1 MDPGRGRGGSD
12 LSDTPPALSIV
23 IPAYNEG
30 ENIVPTLEGIRRA
43 VTTAPYE
50 VLVVH
55 DFPEDTTVPVVER
68 LRADGMTAVR
78 PHLNTLGRGVINA
91 LKSGLQAAAAPY
103 IVVMMADASDE
114 PEAVDRMV
122 ELARAGADVVS
133 GSRYMKGGRQLGGPV
148 LKGTM
153 SRVAGLSLHWLGG
166 VPTHDPTTNFRLYS
180 RRLLQA
186 VEIESRGG
194 FELGIELTVKAHER
208 GFGVGEVPTTW
219 HDRTAGQ
226 SRFKL
231 VEWLP
236 HYLRWWLRGLRTRLR
251 RRPAPPASGS

>member
-1 MDPGRGRGGSD
+1 MS
-12 LSDTPPALSIV
+12 
-23 IPAYNEG
+23 
-30 ENIVPTLEGIRRA
+30 TLEGIRRA
-43 VTTAPYE
+43 VTTEPYE

-68 LRADGMTAVR
+68 LRESGMTEVR
-78 PHLNTLGRGVINA
+78 CHLNTLGRGVVNA
-91 LKSGLQAAAAPY
+91 LKAGLGAASAPY
-103 IVVMMADASDE
+103 VVVMMADASDE

-122 ELARAGADVVS
+122 TLARAGADVVS
-133 GSRYMKGGRQLGGPV
+133 GSRYMRGGRQLGGPV
-148 LKGTM
+148 VKGTM
-153 SRVAGLSLHWLGG
+153 SRLAGLSLHWLGG

-194 FELGIELTVKAHER
+194 FELGIELTVKAHEA
-208 GFGVGEVPTTW
+208 GFGVAEVPTTW

-236 HYLRWWLRGLRTRLR
+236 HYLRWWLRGLRSRFR
-251 RRPAPPASGS
+251 RRPAPPA